1 MQMRAAIF
9 RRPHEPLI
17 IEEVEIAD
25 PIGKEVLVR
34 TAASGV
40 CHSDKHS
47 LDDLVGARWS
57 GFDRVVLGHEGSGVV
72 EAIGPE
78 VTYVEP
84 GDHVVAC
91 LSGFCGSCEQC
102 LRGAAEPL
110 HREGGRGDARRRGA
124 AEAVDRWSAGAA
136 GLRDRQSLPRRC
148 CCTRTRW

>member
-9 RRPHEPLI
+9 RKPHEPLT
-17 IEEVEIAD
+17 IEAVEIAD

-47 LDDLVGARWS
+47 LDGLVGERWS
-57 GFDRVVLGHEGSGVV
+57 GHDSVVLGHEGSGVV
-72 EAIGPE
+72 EAIGPD

-84 GDHVVAC
+84 GDHIVAC

-102 LRGAAEPL
+102 LRGRPNL
-110 HREGGRGDARRRGA
+110 CTGKLDMVTRGDGSRRGSRWA
-124 AEAVDRWSAGAA
+124 ASRCARAPRSRAT
-136 GLRDRQSLPRRC
+136 PRRC
-148 CCTRTRW
+148 CCTRTPW